1 MTEVKTDDTWIAS
14 ELHLSHSNR
23 LMKSY
28 RIAVVGATG
37 AVGQEI
43 LRTLERRKF
52 PVSQLKPLASSRSAG
67 KTVEFNGEEG
77 AGGGITRLG
86 I

>member
-1 MTEVKTDDTWIAS
+1 M
-14 ELHLSHSNR
+14 N
-23 LMKSY
+23 SY

-52 PVSQLKPLASSRSAG
+52 PVSHLKPLASSRSTG
-67 KTVEFNGEEG
+67 KTVEFAGPAR
-77 AGGGITRLG
+77 AGGGVARVG
-86 I
+86 VCGC